1 MSTVAARMQKRLL
14 SSEAT
19 VRARS
24 ESLSILAALKQ
35 LSENINDAMCVV
47 LLRLLNTKK
56 INMMLSYFQHWHF
69 T

>member
-1 MSTVAARMQKRLL
+1 M
-14 SSEAT
+14 
-19 VRARS
+19 RARS

-35 LSENINDAMCVV
+35 LSENINDAICVV

-56 INMMLSYFQHWHF
+56 FNMMLSYFQHWHF